1 MTRTVTTHTMET
13 LHARCVEEGDCWVW
27 GGYVQNGA
35 PYICQSGKLTAVRQI
50 TMTLS
55 ERPIRIG
62 AKYFATT
69 CGDPLCVNPEHIVC
83 RTPKEHMTRMASQ
96 VQHRAVSRVVKL
108 QTAARARAICKL
120 TEASA
125 NSILLDARSH
135 RAIAIAHGISKSLV
149 SNIKR
154 GVCWRPVSAQANPW
168 AGLMP

>member
-1 MTRTVTTHTMET
+1 MTRTMTTHTMET
-13 LHARCVEEGDCWVW
+13 LHARCIEEGDCWVW
-27 GGYVQNGA
+27 GGYIQNGS

-55 ERPIRIG
+55 QRPIRIG

-69 CGDPLCVNPEHIVC
+69 CGDQLCVNPGHIVC
-83 RTPKEHMTRMASQ
+83 RTSKEHMTRMAGR

-108 QTAARARAICKL
+108 QTAARARKICKL

-125 NSILLDARSH
+125 NAILLDARSH
-135 RAIAIAHGISKSLV
+135 RTIADEHGISKSLV

-154 GVCWRPVSAQANPW
+154 GVAWRTVSAQTNPW
-168 AGLMP
+168 TGLMT